1 MMGHLTTI
9 EPAQPGAPGGAASG
23 RLNAAIARA
32 VVKHYHAHRGR
43 GPTTGRAFFRQNTV
57 VVTLNDT
64 MTRAEHTLASRDGSE
79 LVLVARR
86 QLRAAMRDAL
96 VASIEELTSR
106 RVLAHLGD
114 DHLDPDLAVEV
125 FVLDGDVDPAASSS
139 AGI

>member
-1 MMGHLTTI
+1 M
-9 EPAQPGAPGGAASG
+9 
-23 RLNAAIARA
+23 
-32 VVKHYHAHRGR
+32 KHYHAHRGR
-43 GPTTGRAFFRQNTV
+43 GPTTGRAFFRHDTV

-139 AGI
+139 AGL